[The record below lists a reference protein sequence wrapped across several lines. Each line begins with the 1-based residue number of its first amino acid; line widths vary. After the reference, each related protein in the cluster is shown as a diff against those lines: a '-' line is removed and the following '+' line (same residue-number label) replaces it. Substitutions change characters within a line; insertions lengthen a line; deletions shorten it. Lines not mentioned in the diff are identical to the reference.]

1 MNPFIRDA
9 LGPGTFFWLV
19 GYLAGIVLFF
29 TPYRDILGWILLVVF
44 TPFSIAVTWWWFRKR
59 ERLSL
64 QYYAGIGFAWSV
76 IAIVLDYIF
85 IVVLFSATGYYSLH
99 IFLYYVLMFA
109 IPVGVGMYLGR
120 QEPAAVGLG

>member
-1 MNPFIRDA
+1 MNPLIRDA
-9 LGPGTFFWLV
+9 LGPGIFFWLV

-29 TPYRDILGWILLVVF
+29 TPYRDILGWILLAVF

-64 QYYAGIGFAWSV
+64 QYYACIGIAWSF
-76 IAIVLDYIF
+76 IAILLDYIF
-85 IVVLFSATGYYSLH
+85 IVMLFSATGYYSLD
-99 IFLYYVLMFA
+99 IFLYYFLMFA